1 MLSTTGELSQPE
13 AANSSQDSHET
24 RDRGNR
30 DRGNRDSGNRD
41 SGNRGRRFNGDA
53 EVPGTPLTY
62 KEVIFEALR
71 EWLEENQ
78 VGECII
84 TCSLY
89 NVQCTPT
96 SYTFSWQGDQS
107 CGC

>member
-30 DRGNRDSGNRD
+30 D

-62 KEVIFEALR
+62 KEVILEALR

-78 VGECII
+78 VGERII

>member
-30 DRGNRDSGNRD
+30 DRGNRDRGNRD

-62 KEVIFEALR
+62 KEVILSALR

-84 TCSLY
+84 TCSL
-89 NVQCTPT
+89 
-96 SYTFSWQGDQS
+96 
-107 CGC
+107 GCPKKTLLSRIFCAA